1 MNSKENREA
10 LSINRFREVD
20 VNDLTDQ
27 EYTNFV
33 LAKLM
38 QEVIQ
43 RLEGAIQNDRIFGRT
58 KYDVMAIVWEAR
70 DPLSKRFSEQG

>member
-27 EYTNFV
+27 EYTDFV

-70 DPLSKRFSEQG
+70 DLLSKRFSEQG

>member
-70 DPLSKRFSEQG
+70 DLLSKRFSEQG